1 MRWDPLGPVK
11 PTLLGPAL
19 RSVKAVNLN
28 AYIQCAG
35 PDACQ
40 AFPYDC
46 PDCRKSRELEIMI
59 INHKYAACLVLLL
72 ASTSVYAL
80 DPNKELIERGEWPS
94 GAYKLDLKNGKMIDE
109 SGKEFKFE
117 SVKKKNDEV
126 AKLKESLNFSGLE
139 QYVTSGAFNGMPYED
154 LRKFEGQ
161 DLSRVKEMM
170 YDEQWAPYWVA
181 MARSIGMLGSDSGVD
196 FLIKYI
202 EKNDN
207 PSDAA
212 FDAKLSALDA
222 LGTMTARLGNQKAFI
237 FLVKAVEPNT
247 AQRLATPYSSKA
259 ARPLLISAALD
270 GLAATGR
277 EEAVEILRGKM
288 KRSAGSGF
296 DYLTAE
302 TGTRDAESMK
312 NLVEQAEH
320 VRRNGLVPRHDFD
333 SESSGVKVMP

>member
-1 MRWDPLGPVK
+1 MITK
-11 PTLLGPAL
+11 H
-19 RSVKAVNLN
+19 
-28 AYIQCAG
+28 
-35 PDACQ
+35 
-40 AFPYDC
+40 
-46 PDCRKSRELEIMI
+46 KS
-59 INHKYAACLVLLL
+59 AACLVLLL

-80 DPNKELIERGEWPS
+80 DPNQELRERGEWPS
-94 GAYKLDLKNGKMIDE
+94 GAYKIDLKNGKMIDE

-117 SVKKKNDEV
+117 SVKNKNDEV

-139 QYVTSGAFNGMPYED
+139 HYVTSVFSNGLPYED
-154 LRKFEGQ
+154 LREFEGQ
-161 DLSRVKEMM
+161 DLSRIKKMM
-170 YDEQWAPYWVA
+170 YEERWAPYWVA
-181 MARSIGMLGSDSGVD
+181 MARAVGTLGSDSDAD
-196 FLIKYI
+196 FLIKYV

-222 LGTMTARLGNQKAFI
+222 LGVLAARLGNQKAFSY
-237 FLVKAVEPNT
+237 LVKAVEPNT
-247 AQRLATPYSSKA
+247 AQRLATPYSSQA

-277 EEAVEILRGKM
+277 EEAVEILKGKM
-288 KRSAGSGF
+288 NRAARSGF

-320 VRRNGLVPRHDFD
+320 VRTNGLAPRHDFD
-333 SESSGVKVMP
+333 SESSEVKVMH